1 MANGIVMECVG
12 KLRHYKYSDCLETR
26 GAYCER
32 DEEEIHFQFSSESH
46 CTLHT
51 QVWCLGLR

>member
-32 DEEEIHFQFSSESH
+32 DEEEIHFQFSSESD

-51 QVWCLGLR
+51 QV